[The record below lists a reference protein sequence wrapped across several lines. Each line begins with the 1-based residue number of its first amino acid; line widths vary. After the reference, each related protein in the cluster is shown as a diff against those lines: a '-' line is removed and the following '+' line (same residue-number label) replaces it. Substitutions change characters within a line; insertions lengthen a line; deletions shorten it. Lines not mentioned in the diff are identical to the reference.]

1 MIKKTITYEDFNGDE
16 VTEDFYFHL
25 TKAEVVELELS
36 EEGGMYESLQR
47 MAKAEDGAGVLKE
60 IKKMI
65 LAAYGVRSPDGRK
78 FVKNDELRAHFATT
92 NAYSQLFM
100 GMLTDTD
107 SAIEFFNA
115 LTPQGLEEDAAK
127 IAGIDPAK
135 TPIIAVVT
143 ETKEP
148 ETEKEPQR
156 ISRQELHAMGQEEL
170 KELGIK
176 LASGEVIVE
185 DIAQ

>member
-1 MIKKTITYEDFNGDE
+1 LIKKTITYEDFNGDE

-25 TKAEVVELELS
+25 TQAEVVELELS

-47 MAKAEDGAGVLKE
+47 MAAAEDGAGVLKE
-60 IKKMI
+60 IKKML

-92 NAYSQLFM
+92 NAYSKLFM
-100 GMLTDTD
+100 GMLTNTD
-107 SAIEFFNA
+107 EAIEFFNA
-115 LTPQGLEEDAAK
+115 LTPPGLEEAAAK
-127 IAGIDPAK
+127 LAGIDTAQ

-143 ETKEP
+143 ETEEP
-148 ETEKEPQR
+148 EEKTEPKR

-170 KELGIK
+170 KELGVK
-176 LASGEVIVE
+176 LASGEVVVE
-185 DIAQ
+185 DIAP